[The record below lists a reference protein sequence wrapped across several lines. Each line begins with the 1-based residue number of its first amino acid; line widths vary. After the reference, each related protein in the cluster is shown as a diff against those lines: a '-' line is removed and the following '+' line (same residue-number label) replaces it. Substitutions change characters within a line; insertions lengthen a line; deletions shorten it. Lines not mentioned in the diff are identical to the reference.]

1 MLLVLSQ
8 AHLKK
13 LFQGI
18 HSVNFSDDQ
27 KSIIAMCSVA
37 GEVGVDLHYLA
48 LTCHSACRHKCA
60 SAVLVVAAFRKLAR
74 ACLWLM
80 SILLFC
86 C

>member
-37 GEVGVDLHYLA
+37 GEVGVDLPTSHPHMSCVLLWWDSGNLHVLA
-48 LTCHSACRHKCA
+48 CA
-60 SAVLVVAAFRKLAR
+60 SELPVVL
-74 ACLWLM
+74 
-80 SILLFC
+80 LLSRLC
-86 C
+86 R